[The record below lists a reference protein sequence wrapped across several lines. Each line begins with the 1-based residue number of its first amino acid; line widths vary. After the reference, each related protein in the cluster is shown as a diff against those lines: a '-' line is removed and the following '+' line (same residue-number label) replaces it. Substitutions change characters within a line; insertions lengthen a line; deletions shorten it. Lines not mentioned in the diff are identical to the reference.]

1 MNFLRISME
10 ILRSAVVDLGRR
22 PVSSGLSV
30 VALTV
35 ALFVLAV
42 FLVLTHGVRDVLSRW
57 SDQAAVEVFLSAPL
71 DDPRVAELVARFE
84 QEPAVRRV
92 EAVDSGQ
99 ALEEFE
105 QLFPDLGD
113 VATLLGENPFSGS
126 LRIVPATPDSQ
137 AVSRIAKLAQASEV
151 VEAVRYDRQ
160 WLRSLARLGRALG
173 GFMLVGAVILLFA
186 SLVTVG
192 AVVRLALDDKR
203 EEVELMRLV
212 GAPVSFVVG
221 PVLFSGALLGLLGAL
236 LALGLVSAGRHLA
249 LDAAAATSLGAL
261 AELVLGR
268 GLPPAEQVGV
278 ALVGALA
285 GTLAAGL
292 AAGRAALR

>member
-1 MNFLRISME
+1 MNFLRFSLE
-10 ILRSAVVDLGRR
+10 ILRSGVVDLGRR
-22 PVSSGLSV
+22 PISSGLSV

-35 ALFVLAV
+35 ALFVLTV
-42 FLVLTHGVRDVLSRW
+42 FLVLMHGVQDVLSRW
-57 SDQAAVEVFLSAPL
+57 SDQAAVEVFLSAPV
-71 DDPRVAELVARFE
+71 DDPRVAELLAHLE

-92 EAVDSGQ
+92 EAITSER

-126 LRIVPATPDSQ
+126 LRIVPAAPDTQ
-137 AVSRIAKLAQASEV
+137 RVSRIAKLAQASEV

-160 WLRSLARLGRALG
+160 WLSSLARLGRALG
-173 GFMLVGAVILLFA
+173 WFMLVGAAVLLFA

-212 GAPVSFVVG
+212 GAPASFVVG
-221 PVLFSGALLGLLGAL
+221 PVLFSGAFLGLLGAL
-236 LALGLVSAGRHLA
+236 LALGLAAASRHFA
-249 LDAAAATSLGAL
+249 LDAAASTSLGAL
-261 AELVLGR
+261 AELILGR
-268 GLPPAEQVGV
+268 GLPGAEQAGIVI
-278 ALVGALA
+278 VGALA